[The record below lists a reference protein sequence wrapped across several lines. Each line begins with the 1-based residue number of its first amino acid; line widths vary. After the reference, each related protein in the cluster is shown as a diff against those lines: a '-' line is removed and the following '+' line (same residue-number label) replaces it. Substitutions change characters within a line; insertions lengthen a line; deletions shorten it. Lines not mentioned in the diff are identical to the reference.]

1 MITSAPTLLPGFLSP
16 SRPQGPR
23 IESCLLSAYAWNAI
37 AVRKSTG
44 TERKVYTMAR
54 KYTPAEFINVDGAN
68 VKKGIVIK
76 QDPNTKEFVEAPG
89 SYVKLPN
96 GNWAVAR
103 RICDDGTVMVK
114 AA

>member
-1 MITSAPTLLPGFLSP
+1 
-16 SRPQGPR
+16 
-23 IESCLLSAYAWNAI
+23 
-37 AVRKSTG
+37 
-44 TERKVYTMAR
+44 MAK
-54 KYTPAEFINVDGAN
+54 KYTPAEFINVNGAN

-114 AA
+114 AAQAAFTLFKTRQSLSN